1 MDSFV
6 IFEETPD
13 TGVWKA
19 MIIKAIIFVVLGIFC
34 LAFPFA
40 ALNLSAYLLAFFLLI
55 VSIAVIFS
63 GFSAFGFFKRNW
75 LMVILGIIG
84 ICLAIYSFISP
95 EFMLSFATII
105 IGLIS
110 IIAGI
115 ADIILAFGHD
125 VSIGMRLLTIL
136 LGLVEG
142 AVGIIFLINPGMG
155 AEVLVLVLGI
165 GLIINAVISLAEAF
179 VLKKEF
185 TGEYD

>member
-6 IFEETPD
+6 IFEDTPD
-13 TGVWKA
+13 SGVWKA

-55 VSIAVIFS
+55 ISIAVIFS

-75 LMVILGIIG
+75 LLVILGIIG
-84 ICLAIYSFISP
+84 IGLAIYSFISP
-95 EFMLSFATII
+95 AFMMSFAAIL
-105 IGLIS
+105 IGLMA

-115 ADIILAFGHD
+115 ADIVLAFGHD
-125 VSIGMRLLTIL
+125 VSLGMRILTIL

-142 AVGIIFLINPGMG
+142 AVGIIFLLNPGLG
-155 AEVLVLVLGI
+155 AQVLVLVLGI
-165 GLIINAVISLAEAF
+165 GLIISAVLSAGEAY
-179 VLKKEF
+179 VVKKEF
-185 TGEYD
+185 SSDFN

>member
-6 IFEETPD
+6 IFEDTPD

-55 VSIAVIFS
+55 VSIAAIFS
-63 GFSAFGFFKRNW
+63 GFSAFGFFSRNW
-75 LMVILGIIG
+75 LVVVLGIIG

-105 IGLIS
+105 IGIIS
-110 IIAGI
+110 IVAGI
-115 ADIILAFGHD
+115 ADIVLAFGHD
-125 VSIGMRLLTIL
+125 VSVGMRILTIL

-142 AVGIIFLINPGMG
+142 AIGIIFLINPGLG
-155 AEVLVLVLGI
+155 SAVLVLVLGI
-165 GLIINAVISLAEAF
+165 GLIINAVLSLAEAF
-179 VLKKEF
+179 IVKKDLAGDDE
-185 TGEYD
+185 

>member
-6 IFEETPD
+6 IFEDTPSS
-13 TGVWKA
+13 GVWKA

-55 VSIAVIFS
+55 ISIAVIFS

-75 LMVILGIIG
+75 LLVILGIIG
-84 ICLAIYSFISP
+84 IGLAIYSFISP
-95 EFMLSFATII
+95 AFMMSFAAIL
-105 IGLIS
+105 IGLMA

-115 ADIILAFGHD
+115 ADIVLAFGHD
-125 VSIGMRLLTIL
+125 VSLGMRILTIL

-142 AVGIIFLINPGMG
+142 AVGIIFLLNPGLG
-155 AEVLVLVLGI
+155 AQVLVLVLGI
-165 GLIINAVISLAEAF
+165 GLIISAVLSAGEAY
-179 VLKKEF
+179 VVKKEF
-185 TGEYD
+185 SSDFN

>member
-6 IFEETPD
+6 IFEDTPGS
-13 TGVWKA
+13 GVWKA

-55 VSIAVIFS
+55 ISIAVIFS

-75 LMVILGIIG
+75 LLVILGIIG
-84 ICLAIYSFISP
+84 IGLAIYSFISP
-95 EFMLSFATII
+95 AFMMSFAAIL
-105 IGLIS
+105 IGLMA

-115 ADIILAFGHD
+115 ADIVLAFGHD
-125 VSIGMRLLTIL
+125 VSLGMRILTIL

-142 AVGIIFLINPGMG
+142 AVGIIFLLNPGLG
-155 AEVLVLVLGI
+155 AQVLVLVLGI
-165 GLIINAVISLAEAF
+165 GLIISAVLSAGEAY
-179 VLKKEF
+179 VVKKEF
-185 TGEYD
+185 SSDFN